1 MAFWDDDGN
10 GRSLCRGFSRIHGS
24 VCLRGHCCR
33 GMRVYPGWLSGSLRH
48 VSHLCQEKIFFQS
61 LMNRIRGRLF
71 LLSCHFCSFVLSLL
85 VVPMESPWITPFFL
99 PLFLAFSKPKLSVR
113 ASAQPSTFSLP
124 QPGNIFHCSRQTL
137 KNMTT
142 PTLCISHSGCLGGVR
157 QRPEAGSGGKRQP
170 HPAGAQLGSQE

>member
-1 MAFWDDDGN
+1 MQRLFSHTRICMPERALLQRHEGLSRLAF
-10 GRSLCRGFSRIHGS
+10 RLPEAC
-24 VCLRGHCCR
+24 
-33 GMRVYPGWLSGSLRH
+33 

-157 QRPEAGSGGKRQP
+157 QRPEAGSGGKGQP